1 MDCRGNY
8 PLPDFQ
14 ELSLY
19 KYARLMMS
27 IEKSGSLVA
36 VGDCPDAPVTSK
48 LIGSMVVQSVRLSR
62 AVRRADDRVF
72 SGCAEDQFRGSQ
84 VA

>member
-14 ELSLY
+14 ELSFY
-19 KYARLMMS
+19 RHAHLMMS
-27 IEKSGSLVA
+27 IEKSGRLVA
-36 VGDCPDAPVTSK
+36 VGDCPNAPVTSR

-62 AVRRADDRVF
+62 GVRRADDRVF